1 MKKNKHGQFDF
12 FIAVNNEMVSGSG
25 EDAFLCVPGHGIIA
39 VFDGCGGL
47 GSRRY
52 PSENNR
58 TGAYLAAVKAADT
71 LRICAEDLDGTYNS
85 FADKYEAIL
94 KQTIS
99 DYNTEL
105 NIKNGTPSLRT
116 DMIKS
121 LPSTAAVALI
131 DLNTGIC
138 DCIWA
143 GDSHIYIM
151 DDNGLHCLNYGEDET
166 ISCDARLIN
175 YINADIPFS
184 FERKR
189 ISIKPPCIVIAATDG
204 AYAYFRTPME
214 FEYMLLHTLSG
225 ASSPENW
232 EDILNRKIAEYA
244 GDDYTLTAVFCGY
257 GGFEKVKAAIVPRYR
272 HMYFTY
278 IEPLAEITSDLFDQ
292 YTAEMWE
299 LYKPG
304 FLHGVTEQDAH

>member
-1 MKKNKHGQFDF
+1 MKKKKHGQFDF
-12 FIAVNNEMVSGSG
+12 YIAVNNEMISGSG
-25 EDAFLCVPGHGIIA
+25 EDAFQCIPEHGVIA

-58 TGAYLAAVKAADT
+58 TGAYLAAAKAADT
-71 LRICAEDLDGTYNS
+71 LRICAEESDIFSAS
-85 FADKYEAIL
+85 FADKYESRL
-94 KQTIS
+94 KAAIS

-121 LPSTAAVALI
+121 LPSTAAIALI
-131 DLNTGIC
+131 NFKAGIC

-143 GDSHIYIM
+143 GDSHIYMM
-151 DDNGLHCLNYGEDET
+151 DECGLHCLNYGEDET

-189 ISIKPPCIVIAATDG
+189 IFVKPPCAVIAATDG

-214 FEYMLLHTLSG
+214 FEYMILQTLSG

-232 EDILNRKIAEYA
+232 EELLNRKIAGYA
-244 GDDYTLTAVFCGY
+244 GDDYTLTAAFS
-257 GGFEKVKAAIVPRYR
+257 GGFEKVKEAFAPRLTY
-272 HMYFTY
+272 MYYHY
-278 IEPLAEITSDLFDQ
+278 IEPLAEIKTDSFEQ

-304 FLHGVTEQDAH
+304 FLHGVTEQDAY

>member
-1 MKKNKHGQFDF
+1 MKKYKHRQFDF

-25 EDAFLCVPGHGIIA
+25 EDAFLCVPEHGIIA

-52 PSENNR
+52 PSENGR
-58 TGAYLAAVKAADT
+58 TGAYLAAAKAADT
-71 LRICAEDLDGTYNS
+71 LRICAEEPDSLYKS
-85 FADKYEAIL
+85 FADQYEANL
-94 KQTIS
+94 KQTMS
-99 DYNTEL
+99 DYNKEL
-105 NIKNGTPSLRT
+105 NIKNGIPALRT

-121 LPSTAAVALI
+121 LPSTAAVAVI
-131 DLNTGIC
+131 DRDAGIC

-143 GDSHIYIM
+143 GDSHVYIM
-151 DDNGLHCLNYGEDET
+151 DDSGLHCLNYGEDET

-189 ISIKPPCIVIAATDG
+189 ISIRPSCAVIAATDG

-214 FEYMLLHTLSG
+214 FEYMLLQTFSN

-232 EDILNRKIAEYA
+232 EELLNRKIAEYA
-244 GDDYTLTAVFCGY
+244 GDDYTLTAAFSGY
-257 GGFEKVKAAIVPRYR
+257 GGFAKAKEAFATRTRY
-272 HMYFTY
+272 MYCTY
-278 IEPLAEITSDLFDQ
+278 IEPAAEMKPDLFEQ
-292 YTAEMWE
+292 YTAEKWK
-299 LYKPG
+299 LYKPD
-304 FLHGVTEQDAH
+304 FLHGVTEQDVY